1 MAVGPNP
8 PWYVYIL
15 RCSDGSYYVGHT
27 TDVED
32 RLAVHNCGRGAIWTA
47 RRTPVSLAYSE
58 VVEDEDKA
66 LRREAQLKG
75 WSRAKK
81 EALIPRD
88 LAALNCH
95 SRSRLRLTLV
105 LRPFLRLFLLLD
117 LDALDFRRL
126 ARAVVGAGGGGGDL
140 VDRLHP
146 FDHLAESGV
155 LVVQRRRVAVH
166 DEELR
171 AGRVGVI
178 RAGHRQDPAGV
189 FGGVELGLELIA
201 GPA

>member
-95 SRSRLRLTLV
+95 SRSRQNRRNGHVAQRNMPPTAYSGPSALPSTLSSP
-105 LRPFLRLFLLLD
+105 R
-117 LDALDFRRL
+117 
-126 ARAVVGAGGGGGDL
+126 
-140 VDRLHP
+140 
-146 FDHLAESGV
+146 S
-155 LVVQRRRVAVH
+155 
-166 DEELR
+166 
-171 AGRVGVI
+171 
-178 RAGHRQDPAGV
+178 
-189 FGGVELGLELIA
+189 
-201 GPA
+201 